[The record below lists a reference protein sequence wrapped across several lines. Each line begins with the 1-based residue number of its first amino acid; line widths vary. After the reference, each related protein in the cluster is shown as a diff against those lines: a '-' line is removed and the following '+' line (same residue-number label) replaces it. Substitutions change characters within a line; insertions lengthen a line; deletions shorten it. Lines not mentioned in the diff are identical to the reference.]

1 MKSFILSLV
10 IAIVSAGSLNAD
22 ECTSGTCRATPV
34 RTAVSSI
41 VKAKPIRTVVRGVVQ
56 ARPLRTAVWRFNRAR
71 PVRRVFTGLFRSRS
85 CCN

>member
-41 VKAKPIRTVVRGVVQ
+41 VKAKPIRTVVQ